1 MKHIESSKV
10 TIEQDKITLRLLKKR
25 LTGSNLRNLRISK
38 NLTKYGIARDC
49 GVTYRTVL
57 NWEQEK
63 VEPSDENTII
73 LARYLGLIKPSEAD
87 RHKLKKEIDE
97 LNAKLQRLGNG

>member
-1 MKHIESSKV
+1 MKHIESSDV
-10 TIEQDKITLRLLKKR
+10 TIGQDKITLRLLKKR

-38 NLTKYGIARDC
+38 KLTKYGIARDC

-63 VEPSDENTII
+63 VEPSDENTVI

-87 RHKLKKEIDE
+87 VLELKKEQAALKKKID
-97 LNAKLQRLGNG
+97 RLGIK